1 MTGPAR
7 EGQTARAAGLEGRV
21 AVLLRLGTYVAIGL
35 IMCGVIL
42 MLAGGLSPLDPA
54 PAFDPAR
61 LLDDLIALRPAG
73 FLWLGLLVVLAT
85 PAARVA
91 LSVAGFVRAG
101 EPRMAGV
108 AVLVLLVIALGILLG
123 TAGA

>member
-7 EGQTARAAGLEGRV
+7 EGQTAREAGLEGRV
-21 AVLLRLGTYVAIGL
+21 AVVLRLGTYVAVGL

-42 MLAGGLSPLDPA
+42 MLASGRSPLDPA

-61 LLDDLIALRPAG
+61 LLDDLIALQPAG

-91 LSVAGFVRAG
+91 VSVAGFVRTG
-101 EPRMAGV
+101 EPRMAGM
-108 AVLVLLVIALGILLG
+108 AVLVLVVIGVGILFG

>member
-21 AVLLRLGTYVAIGL
+21 AVLLRLGTYVAVGL

-42 MLAGGLSPLDPA
+42 MLASGRSPLDAA

-61 LLDDLIALRPAG
+61 LLDDLIALQPAG

-91 LSVAGFVRAG
+91 VSVAGFVRAG

-108 AVLVLLVIALGILLG
+108 AVLVLVVIGVGILFG
-123 TAGA
+123 AAGA

>member
-1 MTGPAR
+1 
-7 EGQTARAAGLEGRV
+7 
-21 AVLLRLGTYVAIGL
+21 
-35 IMCGVIL
+35 MCGVIL
-42 MLAGGLSPLDPA
+42 MLAGGHSPLDPA

-61 LLDDLIALRPAG
+61 LLDDLITLRPAG

-91 LSVAGFVRAG
+91 LSVAGFIRAG

-108 AVLVLLVIALGILLG
+108 AVLVLVVIGVGILFG

>member
-7 EGQTARAAGLEGRV
+7 VGQTTRAAGLEGRV
-21 AVLLRLGTYVAIGL
+21 AGLLRLGTYGAVGL

-42 MLAGGLSPLDPA
+42 MLASGRSPLDQA
-54 PAFDPAR
+54 SAFDPAH
-61 LLDDLIALRPAG
+61 LVDDLIALRPTG

-91 LSVAGFVRAG
+91 VSVAGFARAA

-108 AVLVLLVIALGILLG
+108 AVLVLVVIGAGILFG

>member
-1 MTGPAR
+1 MTGRAR
-7 EGQTARAAGLEGRV
+7 DGHTARAAGLEGRV
-21 AVLLRLGTYVAIGL
+21 AVLLRLGTYVAVGL

-61 LLDDLIALRPAG
+61 LLDDLSALQPAG

-91 LSVAGFVRAG
+91 VSVAGFVRAG

-108 AVLVLLVIALGILLG
+108 AVLVLLVIGAGILFG

>member
-1 MTGPAR
+1 
-7 EGQTARAAGLEGRV
+7 V
-21 AVLLRLGTYVAIGL
+21 AVLLRLGTYVAVGL
-35 IMCGVIL
+35 ILCGVIL
-42 MLAGGLSPLDPA
+42 MLAGGRSPLDPA
-54 PAFDPAR
+54 PAFDPTR
-61 LLDDLIALRPAG
+61 IVDDLIALQPAG

-108 AVLVLLVIALGILLG
+108 AVLVLVVIGVGILAG

>member
-21 AVLLRLGTYVAIGL
+21 AVLLRLGTYVAVWL

-42 MLAGGLSPLDPA
+42 MLAGGRSPLDPA
-54 PAFDPAR
+54 PAFDPTR
-61 LLDDLIALRPAG
+61 IVDDLIALQPAG

-91 LSVAGFVRAG
+91 VSVAGFVRAG

-108 AVLVLLVIALGILLG
+108 AVLVLLVIGVGILFG

>member
-1 MTGPAR
+1 
-7 EGQTARAAGLEGRV
+7 V
-21 AVLLRLGTYVAIGL
+21 AVLLRLGTYVAVGL

-61 LLDDLIALRPAG
+61 LLDDLSALQPAG

-91 LSVAGFVRAG
+91 VSVAGFVRAG

-108 AVLVLLVIALGILLG
+108 AVLVLVVIGVGILFG

>member
-21 AVLLRLGTYVAIGL
+21 AVLLRLGTYVAVGL

-42 MLAGGLSPLDPA
+42 MLASGRSPLDPA
-54 PAFDPAR
+54 PAFDPTR
-61 LLDDLIALRPAG
+61 IVDDLVALQPAG

-91 LSVAGFVRAG
+91 VSVAGFVRAG

-108 AVLVLLVIALGILLG
+108 AVLVLVVIGVGILFG